1 MNFIKIIL
9 AMLGVVFLGVVA
21 LWILGAVWS
30 LFGWAIWIG
39 VLGAVAYGGY
49 RLFTAIERR
58 ALGKGESIGSLDDR
72 DYSLSWE
79 EYDRK
84 YLNK

>member
-1 MNFIKIIL
+1 
-9 AMLGVVFLGVVA
+9 MLGVVFLGVVA

-39 VLGAVAYGGY
+39 ALGAVAYGGY
-49 RLFTAIERR
+49 KLFTAIERR
-58 ALGKGESIGSLDDR
+58 ALGKGESVGTLDDR
-72 DYSLSWE
+72 DYGLSWE